1 MQYGHSL
8 FLSPHTDVFTVR
20 LLHLIASKVVSTLL
34 EIVETHRIDLEP
46 EHDNVEVH
54 FKTGRVLLL
63 GECLAAS
70 SPPWLLESQSVAEL
84 RVPELTRKKIDGLK
98 FASTSFSMSLNLEV
112 ICAAERRVVRATGV
126 CTSSFA
132 TLW

>member
-1 MQYGHSL
+1 MQYGHSQC
-8 FLSPHTDVFTVR
+8 LSPHTDFLTAR
-20 LLHLIASKVVSTLL
+20 LLHLIDSRVVSTLL
-34 EIVETHRIDLEP
+34 EIVETHQIDLEL

-84 RVPELTRKKIDGLK
+84 RMPELTRKNIDDFKIRLHII
-98 FASTSFSMSLNLEV
+98 LNVSESGSHLR
-112 ICAAERRVVRATGV
+112 C
-126 CTSSFA
+126 
-132 TLW
+132 

>member
-1 MQYGHSL
+1 MQYGHSH
-8 FLSPHTDVFTVR
+8 FLSPHTDFLTAR
-20 LLHLIASKVVSTLL
+20 LLHLIASKVVSIVL
-34 EIVETHRIDLEP
+34 EIVETNRIDLEL
-46 EHDNVEVH
+46 EHDSVEVH
-54 FKTGRVLLL
+54 FETGRVLLL

-84 RVPELTRKKIDGLK
+84 RVLELTRKKIDDLK

-126 CTSSFA
+126 CTLSYA
-132 TLW
+132 TFW